1 MGFLQTLKSLLGL
14 DDSGSESRETRDVGV
29 TVERERSSEGE
40 AGDGTTAASPDDEP
54 AAAGSTA
61 AGSTDSVM
69 EPPDEPDEAAEPAEA
84 TGPAETDA
92 TPTEEKTLDEPPAE
106 DVSELSPEETDDE
119 SSLEGTDDEIS
130 PEETDDEPSEPVD
143 SIKGIGPAYAD
154 RLADAGVETVAN
166 LADADAGE
174 LAEQTDIS
182 EKRLQGWI
190 DRAEVR

>member
-1 MGFLQTLKSLLGL
+1 MGILQTLKSLLGI
-14 DDSGSESRETRDVGV
+14 DDSGSQSQDARDVGV

-40 AGDGTTAASPDDEP
+40 VGGTPTETPSLDEEA

-69 EPPDEPDEAAEPAEA
+69 DPPDEPEEAAEPAEA

-92 TPTEEKTLDEPPAE
+92 TPTEETTVDEPPAE
-106 DVSELSPEETDDE
+106 DVSERSPEEMGDE
-119 SSLEGTDDEIS
+119 SAF
-130 PEETDDEPSEPVD
+130 EEPDDEPSEPVD

-154 RLADAGVETVAN
+154 RLADAGVETVAD
-166 LADADAGE
+166 LADADAGV